1 MAEFMS
7 YRKLISNIWTIVFMV
22 TRYNMKIIF
31 ANKFIFFLIAA
42 LGIFIFVTIM
52 NVLNADTNI
61 NEGTVFWLLL
71 VPGLLL
77 VFYPTAFGI
86 QNDVDN
92 RMIEIL
98 FGIPNY
104 RYKVWLV
111 RLIMVF
117 VMVFVI
123 LLFLSFISS
132 IVLTNISI
140 LGMTFQVMAPIL
152 FFGSLAFMF
161 STIIG
166 NGSGTAVVMIVLGLG
181 AWIGQGFIGSS
192 QWNVFLNPFVIPQNV
207 NEIVW
212 ADIASNNR
220 VYLVIGTVMCV
231 LMGLLNLQKREK
243 FV

>member
-1 MAEFMS
+1 MN
-7 YRKLISNIWTIVFMV
+7 YRKLIVNIWTILYKVS
-22 TRYNMKIIF
+22 RYNMKIIF

-42 LGIFIFVTIM
+42 FGIYVFVTVM
-52 NVLNADTNI
+52 NVLNEDTNI
-61 NEGTVFWLLL
+61 TEGTVFWLLL

-86 QNDVDN
+86 QNDVDA

-104 RYKVWLV
+104 RYKVWMV
-111 RLIMVF
+111 RLLMIFTMVF
-117 VMVFVI
+117 AI
-123 LLFLSFISS
+123 LVLLSFISS
-132 IVLTNISI
+132 LALTGISVF
-140 LGMTFQVMAPIL
+140 GMAVQVMFPIL

-161 STIIG
+161 STIIA
-166 NGSGTAVVMIVLGLG
+166 NGSGTAVVMIILGLG
-181 AWIGQGFIGSS
+181 AWIGQGFIGKS

-212 ADIASNNR
+212 TEITTNNR
-220 VYLVIGTVMCV
+220 VYLVIGTAMCI

>member
-1 MAEFMS
+1 MN
-7 YRKLISNIWTIVFMV
+7 YRKLIVNSSSILFGMI
-22 TRYNMKIIF
+22 RYNMKIIF

-42 LGIFIFVTIM
+42 LGVFIFVTVM
-52 NVLNADTNI
+52 NVLNTDTNI
-61 NEGTVFWLLL
+61 TEGTVFWLLL

-86 QNDVDN
+86 QNDVDT

-104 RYKVWLV
+104 RYKVWMV
-111 RLIMVF
+111 RLLMIFAMVF
-117 VMVFVI
+117 TILVM
-123 LLFLSFISS
+123 LSFVSS
-132 IVLTNISI
+132 LALASI
-140 LGMTFQVMAPIL
+140 PVFGMAVQVMFPIL

-161 STIIG
+161 STVIG
-166 NGSGTAVVMIVLGLG
+166 NGSGTAVVMIILGLG
-181 AWIGQGFIGSS
+181 VWIAQSAIGRS
-192 QWNVFLNPFVIPQNV
+192 QWNVFLNPFVVPNNV

-212 ADIASNNR
+212 NEITANNR
-220 VYLVIGTVMCV
+220 VYLVIGTAMCI

>member
-1 MAEFMS
+1 MK
-7 YRKLISNIWTIVFMV
+7 YRKLIANILTIIYKV

-42 LGIFIFVTIM
+42 FGIYAFVTVM
-52 NVLNADTNI
+52 NVLNEDTNI
-61 NEGTVFWLLL
+61 TEGTIFWLLL

-86 QNDVDN
+86 QNDVDS

-104 RYKVWLV
+104 RYKVWMV
-111 RLIMVF
+111 RLLMIFAMVF
-117 VMVFVI
+117 GI

-132 IVLTNISI
+132 LALTSISVFW
-140 LGMTFQVMAPIL
+140 MAVQVMFPIL

-161 STIIG
+161 STIIA
-166 NGSGTAVVMIVLGLG
+166 NGSGTAVVMIILGLG
-181 AWIGQGFIGSS
+181 IWIGQGFIGKS
-192 QWNVFLNPFVIPQNV
+192 QWNVFLNPFTIPQNV

-212 ADIASNNR
+212 AEITTNNR
-220 VYLVIGTVMCV
+220 VYLVIGTAMCILV
-231 LMGLLNLQKREK
+231 GLLNLQKREK